1 MKRLLLLLPLLLLA
15 SCKPAEPPK
24 PTLRPETE
32 PEKVEAAK
40 SVDYVKCEAMQKAL
54 KRVTNTRL
62 QQATAVWD
70 SNLRAVK
77 IKECGPRPSMS
88 DKKYDRWYWCTND
101 AESREFENLK
111 EAQQLAMKKIDAQL
125 EQIEADYKA
134 EGCY

>member
-1 MKRLLLLLPLLLLA
+1 
-15 SCKPAEPPK
+15 
-24 PTLRPETE
+24 
-32 PEKVEAAK
+32 
-40 SVDYVKCEAMQKAL
+40 
-54 KRVTNTRL
+54 
-62 QQATAVWD
+62 
-70 SNLRAVK
+70 
-77 IKECGPRPSMS
+77 MS